1 MVYKPDLNMQRRS
14 SMLQLYMR
22 IVCFVAAIFAFVSV
36 VYGNG
41 SVHAESRKKMIY
53 KKEDQLK
60 SPRMLAPRPGRQ
72 DVPFDPDYG
81 KNPAGRY
88 DGGSEPDPI

>member
-1 MVYKPDLNMQRRS
+1 MI
-14 SMLQLYMR
+14 QLYMR
-22 IVCFVAAIFAFVSV
+22 IIFFVAAIFAFLTLF
-36 VYGNG
+36 YGNT

-53 KKEDQLK
+53 KKEDHLK
-60 SPRMLAPRPGRQ
+60 SPHISAPRSGQQ

-88 DGGSEPDPI
+88 DGGSAPDPI

>member
-1 MVYKPDLNMQRRS
+1 
-14 SMLQLYMR
+14 MLQLSVR
-22 IVCFVAAIFAFVSV
+22 IVFFVAAIFALVSL

-41 SVHAESRKKMIY
+41 SVHAESHKKMIY
-53 KKEDQLK
+53 KKEDHHK
-60 SPRMLAPRPGRQ
+60 GPHMAAPSSGRR
-72 DVPFDPDYG
+72 DAPFDPDYG

>member
-1 MVYKPDLNMQRRS
+1 MS
-14 SMLQLYMR
+14 QLYMR
-22 IVCFVAAIFAFVSV
+22 VIFFVAAIFAFVSL
-36 VYGNG
+36 VYGSG
-41 SVHAESRKKMIY
+41 SVHAESSKKMIY
-53 KKEDQLK
+53 KKEDHLK
-60 SPRMLAPRPGRQ
+60 SPHISAPRSGRQ